1 MTADN
6 RDPVRVLGRIN
17 GEQWDAWHAAASRL
31 GLTFTAFAK
40 LALDNHS
47 TITQPR
53 RKLPKQIQNK
63 GPKKTK

>member
-1 MTADN
+1 MSADN
-6 RDPVRVLGRIN
+6 RDPVRVLGRVN
-17 GEQWDAWHAAASRL
+17 AEQWETWHAAASRL

-53 RKLPKQIQNK
+53 RKLPKDVRKNRI
-63 GPKKTK
+63 KKNG

>member
-1 MTADN
+1 MNADN

-53 RKLPKQIQNK
+53 RKLPKDVRK
-63 GPKKTK
+63 GRIKKNG

>member
-1 MTADN
+1 MSADN
-6 RDPVRVLGRIN
+6 RDPVRVLGRVKQ
-17 GEQWDAWHAAASRL
+17 EQWETWHAAASRL

-63 GPKKTK
+63 GPGKTK